1 MEAVWKLLIICFW
14 KGDGLETHDEGDR
27 TKDKDRKDWV
37 NFLQVGDER
46 REHGA
51 ESRHGAGERER
62 CRPDHGGEELVG
74 VGVDDPPAHLRHV
87 LPRHGQHDN
96 WPLVGKLP
104 ERNRGC
110 CHAE

>member
-1 MEAVWKLLIICFW
+1 MEAVREFLIICFW

-74 VGVDDPPAHLRHV
+74 VCVDDAPADGRDV
-87 LPRHGQHDN
+87 LARHGQPDYG
-96 WPLVGKLP
+96 PLVRVLTL
-104 ERNRGC
+104 
-110 CHAE
+110 